1 MPKYFFDLQ
10 DPQGA
15 IVDDEGVELPSVDAA
30 RSEARQTIGE
40 AARSLM
46 AKGVDG
52 RIVVEVRGPAG
63 PVLTVTA
70 TFETTDN

>member
-1 MPKYFFDLQ
+1 MPKYFFDFQ
-10 DPQGA
+10 DPQGR
-15 IVDDEGVELPSVDAA
+15 IVDDEGVELPSLDAA

-46 AKGVDG
+46 AKGAEG
-52 RIVVEVRGPAG
+52 RIVVQVRDQRG

-70 TFETTDN
+70 EFETVEN